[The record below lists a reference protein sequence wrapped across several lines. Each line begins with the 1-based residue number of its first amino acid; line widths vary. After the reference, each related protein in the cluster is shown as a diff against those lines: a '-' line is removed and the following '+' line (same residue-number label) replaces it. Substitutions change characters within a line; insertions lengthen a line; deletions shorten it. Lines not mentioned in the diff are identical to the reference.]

1 MKKILFAGAE
11 AMPFAA
17 TGGLGDVMGSLPIA
31 LKAARPDWDIRAVLP
46 LYSEIS
52 DEYRAEMKFE
62 CWTTVAVSWRQ
73 QYCGIFSLERGGVKY
88 YFIDNEYYFK
98 RDALYGFFDDG
109 ERFAFFSNAI
119 LALMG
124 MVDFFPDVY
133 SANDW
138 QTALSVILLKRR
150 NGMSPGYSGVKAV
163 YTIHNIEYQGVYGRE
178 TMGDLFGLDEMDAS
192 TVEFDGAV
200 NLTKGAIL
208 CADAV
213 TTVSPKY
220 AEEIQTPFFAHG
232 LHDILRE
239 HSFKLS
245 GIVNGIDTDFYNPKT
260 DKDLKFNYSYR
271 GLTGKGKNK
280 AALQEEY
287 GLPVCPDVPVIAMVS
302 RLVDHKGFDLVREVA
317 YELLSRDMQFVLLGT
332 GDYDTECFFREYAAR
347 SGGKAGVK
355 IEYNRKLSKLVYAG
369 ADMFLMPSRS
379 EPCGLAQMI
388 ASRYGTVPIV
398 REAGGL
404 YDTIKPYYEGDG
416 NGFTFAA
423 YNARDMLSVI
433 DQAIAL
439 YHDKEKWTALV
450 KKVMKTDFSWNVSAE
465 KYAELFLSLS
475 PEN

>member
-46 LYSEIS
+46 LYSKIS

-347 SGGKAGVK
+347 SGGT
-355 IEYNRKLSKLVYAG
+355 LSY
-369 ADMFLMPSRS
+369 S
-379 EPCGLAQMI
+379 C
-388 ASRYGTVPIV
+388 
-398 REAGGL
+398 
-404 YDTIKPYYEGDG
+404 
-416 NGFTFAA
+416 AA
-423 YNARDMLSVI
+423 RRA
-433 DQAIAL
+433 
-439 YHDKEKWTALV
+439 
-450 KKVMKTDFSWNVSAE
+450 
-465 KYAELFLSLS
+465 
-475 PEN
+475 